1 MNSFRGLESQFIDEL
16 QEIRREQYGEKPM
29 WAVGPLLPESVWT
42 GNKGNSDGE
51 SCLRWLDGQAPASV
65 VYVSFGTLSSLSRQQ
80 IHELARGLEASQQP
94 FLWVVRVVDGARFI
108 ALDEVQMD
116 WISEILPEGYES
128 QIAGRG
134 FLVRNW
140 APQLSILSHESTG
153 GFVTHCGWN
162 STLESISTG
171 VPMVVWP

>member
-51 SCLRWLDGQAPASV
+51 SCLRWLHGQAPASV
-65 VYVSFGTLSSLSRQQ
+65 VYVSFGTQSSLSRQQ
-80 IHELARGLEASQQP
+80 IHELTRGLEASQQP
-94 FLWVVRVVDGARFI
+94 FLWVVRVADGARFT

-116 WISEILPEGYES
+116 WISEILPRR
-128 QIAGRG
+128 A
-134 FLVRNW
+134 
-140 APQLSILSHESTG
+140 
-153 GFVTHCGWN
+153 N
-162 STLESISTG
+162 SPSFG
-171 VPMVVWP
+171 